1 MDRYLCKNNVE
12 IGIFQLVGIA
22 SMFIATKYE
31 EIYAPEIRDFLHICK
46 NLYTREQILH
56 MEYKIMKS
64 INFELL
70 TISPYIFLVRFH
82 FISGDTK
89 QTTFHLPRYILDT
102 CLLNIHFCKYNSS
115 IKAASVLFIA
125 RKMMKIDNDTPWNSA
140 LKIHTGVS
148 EHELK
153 PCIKEILKFLKKS
166 LPGLKGKSIYNKY
179 NTHSHHYVSKMI
191 EEGAC
196 NKSKKSD

>member
-82 FISGDTK
+82 
-89 QTTFHLPRYILDT
+89 
-102 CLLNIHFCKYNSS
+102 
-115 IKAASVLFIA
+115 
-125 RKMMKIDNDTPWNSA
+125 
-140 LKIHTGVS
+140 
-148 EHELK
+148 
-153 PCIKEILKFLKKS
+153 
-166 LPGLKGKSIYNKY
+166 
-179 NTHSHHYVSKMI
+179 
-191 EEGAC
+191 
-196 NKSKKSD
+196 